1 MATKGDGV
9 VEVELRERPTMRVEV
24 GGESFEARLGDLSYL
39 PHAIEALGRFREVAA
54 AAGDPDAALAAVE
67 AFSGAASRMC
77 ESLLGEDSW
86 RRIVPEGRDLDV
98 WLVADVVSGL
108 CEVASSDR
116 FAEAVRQ
123 AWGCL

>member
-1 MATKGDGV
+1 MSTTEDGA

-39 PHAIEALGRFREVAA
+39 PHAIEALARFREVAA
-54 AAGDPDAALAAVE
+54 AAGDPEAALAAVG

-77 ESLLGEDSW
+77 ESLLGEGSW

-108 CEVASSDR
+108 CEIASSEEFSASVAR
-116 FAEAVRQ
+116 
-123 AWGCL
+123 AWDCL